1 MGNLYETKDKKD
13 RKYKN
18 SQLQQDRTY
27 YYHYDVEGNL
37 IFKEHIK
44 DVGYRPVFSGSELR
58 DLGNVSDVLLKFQ
71 QLANQYN
78 IKELSLYFPL
88 PIIEKS
94 ILKGYNT
101 LEIV

>member
-1 MGNLYETKDKKD
+1 MGN
-13 RKYKN
+13 
-18 SQLQQDRTY
+18 
-27 YYHYDVEGNL
+27 
-37 IFKEHIK
+37 I
-44 DVGYRPVFSGSELR
+44 
-58 DLGNVSDVLLKFQ
+58 GNVSDVLLKFQ

>member
-1 MGNLYETKDKKD
+1 MKEFLEKCKEEYTLKIPQLLKEVKLKTHYTKWSKTVLSAYQLEPFETELLG
-13 RKYKN
+13 YK
-18 SQLQQDRTY
+18 LGR
-27 YYHYDVEGNL
+27 
-37 IFKEHIK
+37 F
-44 DVGYRPVFSGSELR
+44 
-58 DLGNVSDVLLKFQ
+58 GNVSDVLLKFQ

>member
-1 MGNLYETKDKKD
+1 MLLHETFKKD
-13 RKYKN
+13 N
-18 SQLQQDRTY
+18 SENTELTTW
-27 YYHYDVEGNL
+27 VFEGFVPTAKLVNG
-37 IFKEHIK
+37 K
-44 DVGYRPVFSGSELR
+44 
-58 DLGNVSDVLLKFQ
+58 GNVSDVLLKFQ

-78 IKELSLYFPL
+78 IKELRLYFPL